1 MARQEEEAQED
12 GRLENNPDSIRSSI
26 DMMMAS
32 ARNLALYEDQHIVEF
47 EEFEE
52 ENRQNENQ
60 EGQNN

>member
-1 MARQEEEAQED
+1 MARQEEEVQED
-12 GRLENNPDSIRSSI
+12 GHLENNPDSIRSSI

-52 ENRQNENQ
+52 ENS
-60 EGQNN
+60 